1 MPEYKDKTT
10 VALKMLYDN
19 GKETKAVFTDN
30 NTEHTL
36 GQFIETFIRPLLLTV
51 GYCEQDIIEE
61 IGDIR
66 I

>member
-51 GYCEQDIIEE
+51 GYCE
-61 IGDIR
+61 
-66 I
+66 